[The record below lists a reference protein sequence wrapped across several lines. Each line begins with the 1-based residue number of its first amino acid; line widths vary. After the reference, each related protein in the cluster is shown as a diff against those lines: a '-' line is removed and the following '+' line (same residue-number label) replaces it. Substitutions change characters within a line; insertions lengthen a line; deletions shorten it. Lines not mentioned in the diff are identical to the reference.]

1 MYLFIKLSVF
11 MNFLVFYFFI
21 IDNIHYFNLFIKN
34 QFYAHLKI
42 IFIILI
48 INKHMF
54 LLIHNPNNKII

>member
-1 MYLFIKLSVF
+1 

-54 LLIHNPNNKII
+54 LLIHNPKNKII